1 MKKVLIPT
9 ALDSVAKQ
17 ILEDHGGYAVVQVPK
32 CDVLQLVRDNP
43 DVHALIVR
51 SEKITAEI
59 IDAAPHLDEVQLDF
73 AGVRLHVRR
82 GGGAPAL
89 QAAPTAPAAAP
100 SPAPATPAAAPAA
113 APPAARRTAH
123 PPAPEGAIAI
133 RAPMLGTF
141 YRAPA
146 PGEKP
151 FVEVGGRVAAADTV
165 CLIEVMKLFNSIA
178 AGVDGT
184 VVAIHADNGALVEFD
199 QPLVYV
205 MPDRRAA

>member
-1 MKKVLIPT
+1 MT
-9 ALDSVAKQ
+9 APGKTDLTHDDVSR
-17 ILEDHGGYAVVQVPK
+17 IL
-32 CDVLQLVRDNP
+32 
-43 DVHALIVR
+43 
-51 SEKITAEI
+51 EI
-59 IDAAPHLDEVQLDF
+59 IDASPHLDEVQLDF

-82 GGGAPAL
+82 GGGGPAL
-89 QAAPTAPAAAP
+89 APAAP
-100 SPAPATPAAAPAA
+100 IAAAPAA
-113 APPAARRTAH
+113 PPATAAAPAARRSAH

-141 YRAPA
+141 YRASA

-151 FVEVGGRVAAADTV
+151 FVEVGTRVAAVDTV

-205 MPDRRAA
+205 MPDRRPA